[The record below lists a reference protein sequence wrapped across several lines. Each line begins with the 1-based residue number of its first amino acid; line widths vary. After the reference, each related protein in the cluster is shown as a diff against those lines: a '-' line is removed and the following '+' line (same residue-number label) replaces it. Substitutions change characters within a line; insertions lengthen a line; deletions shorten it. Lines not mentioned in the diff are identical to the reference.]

1 MASLL
6 LMREKGQGGRCGDP
20 ILGSASTAASSSP
33 RSDRTLR
40 IGSGWVVDTIAHTMQ
55 VAARRAFARTE
66 VERTALETALTT
78 SDVEELRRSTEAGW
92 RSEQD
97 AERLRA
103 GAVRTCEE
111 ALVRAQRMLERI
123 RATQDKEELREVG
136 LEAVRTAGRDTLCAM
151 AVQAAAQKGVD
162 VNTRVEAG
170 EKRWLEVAAKG
181 GLVETVRALVFLGA
195 EVDHAD
201 GLGYTA
207 LYTAAAHGETE
218 AVRALAAAGADVN
231 RVDKVG
237 ETALCVAAASG
248 HAGVIRALVKAG
260 AGVNH
265 ANRDTGETALCR

>member
-1 MASLL
+1 
-6 LMREKGQGGRCGDP
+6 
-20 ILGSASTAASSSP
+20 
-33 RSDRTLR
+33 
-40 IGSGWVVDTIAHTMQ
+40 
-55 VAARRAFARTE
+55 
-66 VERTALETALTT
+66 
-78 SDVEELRRSTEAGW
+78 
-92 RSEQD
+92 
-97 AERLRA
+97 
-103 GAVRTCEE
+103 
-111 ALVRAQRMLERI
+111 
-123 RATQDKEELREVG
+123 
-136 LEAVRTAGRDTLCAM
+136 M